1 MNHIDEYERIFGKI
15 PFPPEHEVKPWICFM
30 RYRKFSEFT
39 MNCYLLCKAED
50 EAKVLFQQK
59 NELRDSVKNLIE
71 EKQAL
76 VRDVERLRSQ

>member
-1 MNHIDEYERIFGKI
+1 
-15 PFPPEHEVKPWICFM
+15 
-30 RYRKFSEFT
+30 